1 MVTLEH
7 PAMQVSSQKSQ
18 VPNTET
24 YLFPSNNSNIT
35 TTPVTQITNI
45 TLVFVFCAV
54 L

>member
-18 VPNTET
+18 VLNTET
-24 YLFPSNNSNIT
+24 HIPFKKGKIII
-35 TTPVTQITNI
+35 TQIINI
-45 TLVFVFCAV
+45 SFHTVFISPV